1 MSATID
7 SLLREYHRRLTH
19 FEAREEAL
27 TPFAGAQLHGELMG
41 LRGAIGIALDGTVR
55 GGDADRLAAERYALW
70 RESGEADAA
79 ACACGLC
86 KEGAPV

>member
-1 MSATID
+1 MTATVD

-19 FEAREEAL
+19 YHAPADR
-27 TPFAGAQLHGELMG
+27 TPFAEAQLHGELMG

-55 GGDADRLAAERYALW
+55 GGDADRLAVEQYALW

-79 ACACGLC
+79 ACACDLG
-86 KEGAPV
+86 KEGVPA